1 MESLYIIA
9 PAYNEEDNIED
20 FVNAWYPVL
29 EAHGN
34 ADSRL
39 VVVND
44 GSTDKTYEKLCRLT
58 AGRNKLIPLDKPN
71 GGHGSALMHGYR
83 YALENGA
90 DLIFQTDSDGQT
102 YTSDFET
109 FWK

>member
-44 GSTDKTYEKLCRLT
+44 GSTDKTY
-58 AGRNKLIPLDKPN
+58 
-71 GGHGSALMHGYR
+71 
-83 YALENGA
+83 
-90 DLIFQTDSDGQT
+90 
-102 YTSDFET
+102 
-109 FWK
+109 